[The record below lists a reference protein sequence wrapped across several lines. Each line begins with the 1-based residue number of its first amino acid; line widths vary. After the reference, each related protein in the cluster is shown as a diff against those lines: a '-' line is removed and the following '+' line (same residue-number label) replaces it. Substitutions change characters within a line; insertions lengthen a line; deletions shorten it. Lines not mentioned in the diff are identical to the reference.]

1 MIAEVPLQDGSVDPS
16 IVLDK
21 PTAETIKTTYGRL
34 KSKLDNSIPSKAPEC
49 AVIVLDDCEGW
60 RWTYQALF
68 MGQLRTSGDEQWK
81 YYIGFEHE
89 LPSEED
95 LKTLKLIV
103 FSGSG

>member
-1 MIAEVPLQDGSVDPS
+1 LEYITALEENTAST
-16 IVLDK
+16 IRATFDK
-21 PTAETIKTTYGRL
+21 L
-34 KSKLDNSIPSKAPEC
+34 KAKLVSSTPSKGPDC
-49 AVIVLDDCEGW
+49 AVVVLDDCEGW
-60 RWTYQALF
+60 RYTYQALF
-68 MGQLRTSGDEQWK
+68 MGQLRTSGNEKWK

>member
-1 MIAEVPLQDGSVDPS
+1 MIAEVPLHDGSDLSS
-16 IVLDK
+16 ILDVS
-21 PTAETIKTTYGRL
+21 TVETIKATHEKL
-34 KSKLDNSIPSKAPEC
+34 KSKLDQSIPVKAPEC